1 MDCPERAMGKMCGL
15 FGKTRQAWYKTHRV
29 KEVKE
34 MQHDVVLNEVKYIRK
49 KLPRCGLRKLHF
61 MLKNTLQRHLITIGR
76 DRLADLLREHN
87 LLIKRKKGRK
97 TTNSNHH
104 FRRYANTAK
113 DLEIIRIDQ
122 LWVCDITYIRTGRNF
137 SYLSLITDAYSRKI
151 VGWSLRDDLT
161 HKGPMEALNMAI
173 KQRTGKLDLTHHSDR
188 GIQYCCDDYVK
199 LLKKNEVTISMT
211 QNGDPYENALAERM
225 NRTLKEEFL
234 QYDIYMNHDQAKQSV
249 ARAIKLYNSY
259 RPHMSLDY
267 LTPDQVYYDL
277 EMQRLANPA
286 QLTLFTSPKSTD
298 KGT

>member
-113 DLEIIRIDQ
+113 DL
-122 LWVCDITYIRTGRNF
+122 
-137 SYLSLITDAYSRKI
+137 SLIHI
-151 VGWSLRDDLT
+151 
-161 HKGPMEALNMAI
+161 
-173 KQRTGKLDLTHHSDR
+173 
-188 GIQYCCDDYVK
+188 
-199 LLKKNEVTISMT
+199 
-211 QNGDPYENALAERM
+211 
-225 NRTLKEEFL
+225 
-234 QYDIYMNHDQAKQSV
+234 
-249 ARAIKLYNSY
+249 
-259 RPHMSLDY
+259 
-267 LTPDQVYYDL
+267 
-277 EMQRLANPA
+277 
-286 QLTLFTSPKSTD
+286 
-298 KGT
+298 